1 MVRRF
6 TPVLHRVHTS
16 RHPGDSPV
24 DDMVRKLTGGET
36 VPLGKKDT
44 DYELFEVG
52 DKQVDL
58 EKDTMLDESL
68 KRLDEGIE
76 DAFD

>member
-1 MVRRF
+1 M
-6 TPVLHRVHTS
+6 
-16 RHPGDSPV
+16 
-24 DDMVRKLTGGET
+24 
-36 VPLGKKDT
+36 PLGKKDT